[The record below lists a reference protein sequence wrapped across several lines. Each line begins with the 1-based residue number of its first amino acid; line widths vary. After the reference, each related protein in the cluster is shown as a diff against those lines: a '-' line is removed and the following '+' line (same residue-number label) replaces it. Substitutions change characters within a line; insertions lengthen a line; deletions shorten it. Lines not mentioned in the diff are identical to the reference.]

1 MQTVRNPVAR
11 HAGKFNKAVK
21 MANKKRLEK
30 SGHVKHKKG
39 YQDGIKSFHH
49 AAAAGL

>member
-1 MQTVRNPVAR
+1 VQTVRNPVAR